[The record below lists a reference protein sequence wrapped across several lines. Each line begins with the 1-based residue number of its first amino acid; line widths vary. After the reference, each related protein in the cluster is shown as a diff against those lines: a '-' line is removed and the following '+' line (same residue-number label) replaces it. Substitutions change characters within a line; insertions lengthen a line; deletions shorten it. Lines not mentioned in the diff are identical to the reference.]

1 MLANQDLEI
10 GRSKLAMTSTNVFK
24 DDVLLLFEVTFLLA
38 FLVLVIFLPIDFMDS
53 TWLFYLETQ
62 HLAILS

>member
-24 DDVLLLFEVTFLLA
+24 DDVLLLFEVTLLLA
-38 FLVLVIFLPIDFMDS
+38 FLVLVIFLPIDFMDR

-62 HLAILS
+62 DHAILS